1 MTESN
6 ISSVRNIAL
15 VGPAGTGKTSLTEAL
30 LSRSGSI
37 RSAGSIQRGSTVSDF
52 DPQEKELRHS
62 LDPSICHLEY
72 KGTRIHLLDTPGYP
86 DFIGRSI
93 TVLPAVESAALVLSA
108 QTGIESGIRRLM
120 KAAKDSGLCRMI
132 IVNKIDMEPG
142 KLGTLL
148 AEIQDVFGHRC
159 LPVNLPAENG
169 SKIRDCFFS
178 PEGGE
183 TDFSSVAEAHEQII
197 DQVVEVDEELM
208 EAYLESGQELKPEQL
223 HDAFEQALRE
233 GHLMP
238 VCFVSAET
246 GAGVEALL
254 DVFVK
259 LMPNPAEGNPPVFLK
274 GEGSEAT
281 EVELTP
287 DANAHVIA
295 HVFKVFV
302 DPYVGRMGIF
312 RIHQGTV
319 KANTQLYIGDGRKP
333 FRVAHLY
340 RLQGKET
347 HEIPSAGPGDICAV
361 TKVDEIEYD
370 AVLHD
375 SHDEDHFHIRH
386 AHINP
391 PMMGLAIEPKNRG
404 EEQKLSDALH
414 RLTAED
420 PSLRTEQRAATH
432 ELVLL
437 GMGDLHLRLAL
448 SRMKD
453 RYHVEVTT
461 RPPSIPYKETI
472 TGNAEGH
479 HRHKKQT
486 GGAGQFGE
494 VFLRIEKMK
503 RGGGFEFVNK
513 VVGGAIPHQFVT
525 AVEKG
530 VRQAMASGTIAGFP
544 IEDIRVTVY
553 DGKTHAV
560 DSKEI
565 AFVAAGKK
573 AFQQAVSQARPI
585 VLEPIVEVDVT
596 IPSDSMGNVT
606 GDLSSRRGRI
616 LGNTTLGTDRIVVH
630 GEAPLAELQ
639 DYQSHLKS
647 MTGGA
652 GVYSMSFSRYEP
664 VPPRTQQDLAS
675 KRETAAE
682 A

>member
-1 MTESN
+1 MN
-6 ISSVRNIAL
+6 VRNIAL

-30 LSRSGSI
+30 LYRGGAI
-37 RSAGSIQRGSTVSDF
+37 RTAGSVERGNTVSDF
-52 DPQEKELRHS
+52 DPQEKELKHS
-62 LDPSICHLEY
+62 LDPSICHFEHDS
-72 KGTRIHLLDTPGYP
+72 TRINLLDTPGYP

-120 KAAKDSGLCRMI
+120 TAAKDSGLCRMI
-132 IVNKIDMEPG
+132 IINKIDMEPG
-142 KLGTLL
+142 KLGALL
-148 AEIQDVFGHRC
+148 AQIQDVFGQRC
-159 LPVNLPAENG
+159 LPVNLPAEGG
-169 SKIRDCFFS
+169 SKILDCFFS

-183 TDFSSVAEAHEQII
+183 SDFSSVAQAHEQII

-208 EAYLESGQELKPEQL
+208 ELYLESGQELQPAQL
-223 HDAFEQALRE
+223 HNAFEQALRE

-246 GAGVEALL
+246 GAGVGALL
-254 DVFVK
+254 DVFVR

-274 GEGSEAT
+274 GEGPDAT
-281 EVELTP
+281 EVKLLP
-287 DANAHVIA
+287 DADAHVIA

-302 DPYVGRMGIF
+302 DPYIGRMGIF
-312 RIHQGTV
+312 RIHQGSV
-319 KANTQLYIGDGRKP
+319 KPNTQLYIGDGRKP

-340 RLQGKET
+340 RIQGKET
-347 HEIPSAGPGDICAV
+347 QEIPSAGPGDICAV

-370 AVLHD
+370 VVLHD
-375 SHDEDHFHIRH
+375 SHEEDQFHIKH
-386 AHINP
+386 ANINP
-391 PMMGLAIEPKNRG
+391 PMMGLAIEPMKRG

-414 RLTAED
+414 RLVAED

-448 SRMKD
+448 NRMKE
-453 RYHVEVTT
+453 RYHVEVST
-461 RPPSIPYKETI
+461 RPPGIPYKETI

-479 HRHKKQT
+479 YRHKKQT

-513 VVGGAIPHQFVT
+513 IVGGAIPHQFVT

-530 VRQAMASGTIAGFP
+530 VRQAMASGTVAGFP
-544 IEDIRVTVY
+544 IEDVRVTVY

-573 AFQQAVSQARPI
+573 AFQHAVSQARPI

-616 LGNTTLGTDRIVVH
+616 LGNTTLGIDRIVVH

-639 DYQSHLKS
+639 DYQSQLKS

-652 GVYSMSFSRYEP
+652 GIYSMSFSRYEP

-675 KRETAAE
+675 QRSATAE

>member
-1 MTESN
+1 VTDSKIAN
-6 ISSVRNIAL
+6 IRNIAL

-30 LSRSGSI
+30 LARSGAI
-37 RSAGSIQRGSTVSDF
+37 GSPGSVERGSTVSDF
-52 DPQEKELRHS
+52 DAQEKELKHS
-62 LDPSICHLEY
+62 LDPSVCHFEY
-72 KGTRIHLLDTPGYP
+72 SGTRINLLDTPGYP
-86 DFIGRSI
+86 DFIGKSI
-93 TVLPAVESAALVLSA
+93 TVLPAVECAALVLSA
-108 QTGIESGIRRLM
+108 QTGVESGIRRLM

-132 IVNKIDMEPG
+132 IINKIDTEPG

-148 AEIQDVFGHRC
+148 TEIQDVFGHRC
-159 LPVNLPAENG
+159 LPVNLPAEGG

-183 TDFSSVAEAHEQII
+183 TDFSSVAQAHEEII

-208 EAYLESGQELKPEQL
+208 EMYLESGQELQPGQL

-238 VCFVSAET
+238 VCFVSSET
-246 GAGVEALL
+246 GAGVGALL

-274 GEGSEAT
+274 GEGPDT
-281 EVELTP
+281 EEVVLKP
-287 DANAHVIA
+287 DPDAHVIA

-302 DPYVGRMGIF
+302 DPYIGRMGIF
-312 RIHQGTV
+312 RIHQGTI
-319 KANTQLYIGDGRKP
+319 KPNTQLYIGDGRKP
-333 FRVAHLY
+333 FRVSHLY
-340 RLQGKET
+340 RVQGKDT
-347 HEIPSAGPGDICAV
+347 HEVAMAGAGDICAV
-361 TKVDEIEYD
+361 TKIDEIEYD

-375 SHDEDHFHIRH
+375 SHDEDLFHIKH
-386 AHINP
+386 PSVNP

-420 PSLRTEQRAATH
+420 PSLRVEQRAATH
-432 ELVLL
+432 EMVLL
-437 GMGDLHLRLAL
+437 GMGDLHLRLSL
-448 SRMKD
+448 GRMKD
-453 RYHVEVTT
+453 RYHVEVDTH
-461 RPPSIPYKETI
+461 PPSIPYKETI
-472 TGNAEGH
+472 TGSAEGH

-494 VFLRIEKMK
+494 VFLRIENMP

-513 VVGGAIPHQFVT
+513 IVGGAIPQQFVT

-530 VRQAMASGTIAGFP
+530 VRQAMSSGTVAGFP

-560 DSKEI
+560 DSKEV

-573 AFQQAVSQARPI
+573 AFQNAVNQARPI

-639 DYQSHLKS
+639 DYQSQLKS

-652 GVYSMSFSRYEP
+652 GIYSMSFSRYEP

-675 KRETAAE
+675 QREAAQ

>member
-1 MTESN
+1 MTDSKTSN
-6 ISSVRNIAL
+6 IRNVAL

-30 LSRSGSI
+30 LSTSGTI
-37 RSAGSIQRGSTVSDF
+37 KTAGSVERGSTVSDF

-62 LDPSICHLEY
+62 LDPSVCHLQH
-72 KGTRIHLLDTPGYP
+72 KGTRINLLDTPGYP

-132 IVNKIDMEPG
+132 IINKIDMEPG

-148 AEIQDVFGHRC
+148 AQIQDVFGHRC
-159 LPVNLPAENG
+159 LPVNLPAEGG
-169 SKIRDCFFS
+169 SKIRDCFFA

-183 TDFSSVAEAHEQII
+183 TDFSSIAQAHEQII

-208 EAYLESGQELKPEQL
+208 EIYLESGQELKPEQL

-238 VCFVSAET
+238 VCFVSATT
-246 GAGVEALL
+246 GAGVDALL

-259 LMPNPAEGNPPVFLK
+259 LMPDPAEGNPPVFLK
-274 GEGSEAT
+274 GEGPDAV
-281 EVELTP
+281 EVMLTP
-287 DANAHVIA
+287 DDDAHVIA

-302 DPYVGRMGIF
+302 DPYIGRMGIF
-312 RIHQGTV
+312 RVHQGSIKPSTP
-319 KANTQLYIGDGRKP
+319 LYIGDGRKP

-340 RLQGKET
+340 RIQGKET

-361 TKVDEIEYD
+361 TKVDDIEYD

-375 SHDEDHFHIRH
+375 SHDEDLFRIKH
-386 AHINP
+386 ASINP
-391 PMMGLAIEPKNRG
+391 PMMGLAIEPIKRG

-414 RLTAED
+414 RLTTED
-420 PSLRTEQRAATH
+420 PSLRTEQRSATH

-448 SRMKD
+448 SRMKE
-453 RYHVEVTT
+453 RFHVEVKTH
-461 RPPSIPYKETI
+461 PPSIPYIETI
-472 TGNAEGH
+472 TGNADGH

-494 VFLRIEKMK
+494 VFLKIEKMK

-513 VVGGAIPHQFVT
+513 IVGGAIPHQFVT

-530 VRQAMASGTIAGFP
+530 VRQAMTSGTVAGFP
-544 IEDIRVTVY
+544 IEDVRVTVY

-573 AFQQAVSQARPI
+573 AFQQAMAQANPI

-596 IPSDSMGNVT
+596 IPSDSMGSVT

-639 DYQSHLKS
+639 DYQSQLKS

-675 KRETAAE
+675 RREAAAE